1 MEENQPTA
9 SREVRRAGTGTLA
22 MAAVVVCLGA
32 LALGIWLRERS
43 QMRAADAEHA
53 RTVASLNQALDQA
66 KNQIQEL
73 NTRLDTLTQARPQPL
88 GPPQPVRKTV
98 TVHHR
103 QPVPRPA
110 VGDPRV
116 DKLQGEL
123 ADTQKELAR
132 TREQMAQA
140 QQELDGKIS
149 STRDDLN
156 GSIART
162 HEEVVAL
169 QKRGE
174 RNVYEFR
181 LDKSKQFQR
190 VGPLSLSLRS
200 TSTKHKTYDLQMM
213 VEDNQ
218 LGKKHVNLYEPVWVT
233 LSDRPQSV
241 EVVVNRIGKN
251 EIEGYISEPRYKKSE
266 LAANP
271 AASAPAKPQQQLATR
286 PETR

>member
-9 SREVRRAGTGTLA
+9 SREVRRAGTGALA
-22 MAAVVVCLGA
+22 MVAVMVCLGA

-43 QMRAADAEHA
+43 QMQAANAEHA

-66 KNQIQEL
+66 KSQIQEL
-73 NTRLDTLTQARPQPL
+73 NTRLDALTQARPEPA
-88 GPPQPVRKTV
+88 GPPLPARKTALI
-98 TVHHR
+98 HHR
-103 QPVPRPA
+103 PPAPRPA
-110 VGDPRV
+110 PGDPRV
-116 DKLQGEL
+116 DRLQGEL

-132 TREQMAQA
+132 TREEMART
-140 QQELDGKIS
+140 QQNLDGKIS

-162 HEEVVAL
+162 HDEVVAL

-233 LSDRPQSV
+233 LSDRPQAV
-241 EVVVNRIGKN
+241 ELVVNRVGKN
-251 EIEGYISEPRYKKSE
+251 EVEGYISEPKYKKSE

-271 AASAPAKPQQQLATR
+271 AESSPAKPQQQL
-286 PETR
+286 ETR